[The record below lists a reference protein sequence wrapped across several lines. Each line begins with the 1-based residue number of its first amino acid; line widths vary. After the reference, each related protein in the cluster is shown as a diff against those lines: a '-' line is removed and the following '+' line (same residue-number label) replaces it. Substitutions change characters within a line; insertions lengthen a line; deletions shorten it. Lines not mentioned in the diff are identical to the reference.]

1 MILEDIKSFFDIEKN
16 PKIIKKLPEM
26 FYLAELENRKQ
37 NKLSP
42 DIGNTRER
50 ILISI
55 FEELF
60 GKENVNDDLGP
71 VEKEVDVEILKERY
85 SIKTLTSKKPKGVKA
100 VWTVDEGSVKKFVK
114 KYKPT
119 CLIIYVHINWG
130 EKGGIY
136 LFDLNAQKKT
146 IKKLGRDKNYFKI
159 PKLDTNPR
167 GVEFSKEAIDELI
180 KLCNLKIE
188 IDWNKPDINFDPK
201 QRWKEIWNSD

>member
-26 FYLAELENRKQ
+26 FYLAELENRKK

-42 DIGNTRER
+42 DIGNIREI

-85 SIKTLTSKKPKGVKA
+85 SIKTLKSTKPEGEIVK
-100 VWTVDEGSVKKFVK
+100 VIQSG
-114 KYKPT
+114 Y
-119 CLIIYVHINWG
+119 
-130 EKGGIY
+130 
-136 LFDLNAQKKT
+136 T
-146 IKKLGRDKNYFKI
+146 IKERLLRPVSVGVAKKKI
-159 PKLDTNPR
+159 
-167 GVEFSKEAIDELI
+167 
-180 KLCNLKIE
+180 LK
-188 IDWNKPDINFDPK
+188 KK
-201 QRWKEIWNSD
+201 

>member
-1 MILEDIKSFFDIEKN
+1 MILEDIKGFFDIEKN

-26 FYLAELENRKQ
+26 FYLAELENRKK

-42 DIGNTRER
+42 DIGNIRER

-119 CLIIYVHINWG
+119 CSIIYVHINCIISVMDWEDSKFHCLIDKLCENLKEG
-130 EKGGIY
+130 KGTNFWDTY
-136 LFDLNAQKKT
+136 A
-146 IKKLGRDKNYFKI
+146 IKKEFPDYKITPKAKDLGRD
-159 PKLDTNPR
+159 D
-167 GVEFSKEAIDELI
+167 
-180 KLCNLKIE
+180 
-188 IDWNKPDINFDPK
+188 DPYSY
-201 QRWKEIWNSD
+201 WKGEWR